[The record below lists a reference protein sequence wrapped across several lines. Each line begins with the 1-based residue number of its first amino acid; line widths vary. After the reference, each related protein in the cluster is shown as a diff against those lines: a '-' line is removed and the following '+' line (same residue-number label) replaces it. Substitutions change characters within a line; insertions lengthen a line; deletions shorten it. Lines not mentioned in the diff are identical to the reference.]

1 MQVQSYLC
9 FEGRTEEALKFYEKA
24 LGAKVDMLMR
34 YKEAPE
40 GSCTPGTE
48 DKVMHAAFHVGD
60 TQLMA
65 SDGRMQPPA
74 KFSGIS
80 LTINAKDEAEAKK
93 LFDALADG
101 GQVQMPLTPTFFSP
115 SFGMV
120 GDRFGVTWM
129 VMADRKS

>member
-1 MQVQSYLC
+1 MQVQPYL
-9 FEGRTEEALKFYEKA
+9 FFDGRCEEAIEFYRKA
-24 LGAKVDMLMR
+24 VDAKVDMLMR

-93 LFDALADG
+93 LFDSLADG

>member
-1 MQVQSYLC
+1 MKVQSYLC

-24 LGAKVDMLMR
+24 IGAKVDMLMR
-34 YKEAPE
+34 YKEAPDVT
-40 GSCTPGTE
+40 CTPGNE
-48 DKVMHAAFHVGD
+48 DKVLHSAFHVGD

-93 LFDALADG
+93 LFDSLADG

>member
-1 MQVQSYLC
+1 MKVQSYLC

-24 LGAKVDMLMR
+24 IGAKVDMLMR
-34 YKEAPE
+34 FKEAPE
-40 GSCTPGTE
+40 GMCTPGTE
-48 DKVMHAAFHVGD
+48 DKVMHAAFTVGE
-60 TQLMA
+60 TQVMA

-80 LTINAKDEAEAKK
+80 LALSAKDPAEAKK

-101 GQVQMPLTPTFFSP
+101 GQVQMPLTKTFFSP

-120 GDRFGVTWM
+120 GDRFGITWM
-129 VMADRKS
+129 VMAEPQS

>member
-1 MQVQSYLC
+1 MKVQSYLC

-24 LGAKVDMLMR
+24 IGAKVEMLMR
-34 YKEAPE
+34 FKDAPE
-40 GSCTPGTE
+40 GTCTPGAE
-48 DKVMHAAFHVGD
+48 EKVMHSSFTVGE

-80 LTINAKDEAEAKK
+80 LTLAAKTEAEAKK
-93 LFDALADG
+93 LFDGLADG
-101 GQVQMPLTPTFFSP
+101 GQVQMPLTKTFFSP

-129 VMADRKS
+129 VMAEPKS

>member
-1 MQVQSYLC
+1 MKVQSYLC

-24 LGAKVDMLMR
+24 IGAKVDMLMR
-34 YKEAPE
+34 YKEAPDVT
-40 GSCTPGTE
+40 CTPGSE

-80 LTINAKDEAEAKK
+80 LTINAKDEVEAKK
-93 LFDALADG
+93 LFDSLADG

>member
-1 MQVQSYLC
+1 MKVQSYLC

-24 LGAKVDMLMR
+24 IGAKVDMLMR
-34 YKEAPE
+34 FKEAPE
-40 GSCTPGTE
+40 GMCSPGTE
-48 DKVMHAAFHVGD
+48 DKVMHAAFTVGE
-60 TQLMA
+60 TQVMA

-80 LTINAKDEAEAKK
+80 LALSAKDPAEAKK

-101 GQVQMPLTPTFFSP
+101 GQVQMPLTKTFFSP

-120 GDRFGVTWM
+120 GDRFGITWM
-129 VMADRKS
+129 VMAEPQS

>member
-1 MQVQSYLC
+1 MKVQSYLC

-24 LGAKVDMLMR
+24 IGAKVDMLMR

-93 LFDALADG
+93 LFDSLADG
-101 GQVQMPLTPTFFSP
+101 GQVQMPLAPTFFSP

>member
-1 MQVQSYLC
+1 MKVQSYLC

-24 LGAKVDMLMR
+24 IGAKVDMLMR
-34 YKEAPE
+34 FKEAPE
-40 GSCTPGTE
+40 GMCTPGNE
-48 DKVMHAAFHVGD
+48 DKVMHAAFTVGE
-60 TQLMA
+60 TQVMA

-80 LTINAKDEAEAKK
+80 LALSAKDPAEAKK

-101 GQVQMPLTPTFFSP
+101 GQVQMPLTKTFFSP

-120 GDRFGVTWM
+120 GDRFGITWM
-129 VMADRKS
+129 VMAEPKS

>member
-1 MQVQSYLC
+1 MQVNPYLHYNGNC
-9 FEGRTEEALKFYEKA
+9 EAAFKFYEKA
-24 LGAKVDMLMR
+24 IGAKVDMLMR

-93 LFDALADG
+93 LFDSLADG

>member
-1 MQVQSYLC
+1 MKVQSYLC
-9 FEGRTEEALKFYEKA
+9 FEGRTEEALTFYEKA
-24 LGAKVDMLMR
+24 LGAKVTMLMR
-34 YKEAPE
+34 YKDAPE
-40 GSCTPGTE
+40 GACTPGTE
-48 DKVMHAAFHVGD
+48 NKVMHAAFTVGD

-80 LTINAKDEAEAKK
+80 LTLNAKDEAEAKK
-93 LFDALADG
+93 LFDGLADG

-129 VMADRKS
+129 VMAEPKS

>member
-1 MQVQSYLC
+1 MKVHSYLC

-24 LGAKVDMLMR
+24 IGAKVTMLMR
-34 YKEAPE
+34 YKDAPE
-40 GSCTPGTE
+40 GMCTPGTE
-48 DKVMHAAFHVGD
+48 DKVMHSAFTVGD
-60 TQLMA
+60 SELMA

-80 LTINAKDEAEAKK
+80 LTLNAKTEAEAQK
-93 LFDALADG
+93 LFDGLADG
-101 GQVQMPLTPTFFSP
+101 GHVQMPLTKTFFSP

-129 VMADRKS
+129 VMAEPTS